1 MNSLRRWQFA
11 LAAVFFA
18 VIGSLV
24 LLAYAGLEIVSA
36 TRAYVNGEAM
46 WSKAQKDAIHELS
59 LYALT
64 GDERQYLEFLHSVSV
79 PIASL
84 RALAELRK
92 PTPDQALVRTSL
104 IEAGNH
110 PDDID
115 RIARFFRWFRN
126 SGRFAHAV
134 RLWTEGDRSV
144 QELLDLGRKAH
155 NAGRMS
161 PDDTRVFL
169 AHADWLN
176 RNFTV
181 SEIKFSRLLGEVA
194 RDYEIRVLEIIGGV
208 ALLLL
213 LAAGFASIYVVRR
226 IEESEQRYRSLIET
240 ERDVIVIADQKSG
253 RIIDVN
259 RKAVEVTGRSV
270 EELVGT
276 RPGELFQETQII
288 AANDVVV
295 PVERNTI
302 ATRIGGRALH
312 MDVYR
317 DVTEQRRSEAA
328 LRESEERYRYL
339 YENANDILYT
349 HDFSGR
355 ITSMNRVAEEELG
368 FSGGEA
374 NGMHILEMVRP
385 EDRERVKQAFRE
397 GRCEQEKQASYEI
410 GVNAKNGRNLWLE
423 VRTSVLRQGG
433 KPIGVL
439 GIARDVTERHV
450 IQEQLHARNCELA
463 NALRLSEEAAE
474 LKSRFLANVSHEI
487 RTPMNGII
495 GMNNLLLDTH
505 LVDEQREYAELVRL
519 SAEGLLSII
528 DDILDFSTIEAGKLT
543 LERREFSVRRLMED
557 VNRML
562 RYQAVA
568 KGLAFGFSV
577 APNVPEIVI
586 GDPARLRQIL
596 INLVVNAVKF
606 TDEGQVLMEASVAE
620 QSDAGYRLRFR
631 VSDTGMGIPKSDQE
645 RIFDSF
651 VQADL
656 SSTRRHGGAGLGLTI
671 SKELIGMM
679 GGEIAVASEVGKGST
694 FTFTVVLANPP
705 AIKTAGLTEIPVKA

>member
-64 GDERQYLEFLHSVSV
+64 GDERHYLELLHSVSV
-79 PIASL
+79 LTASL

-92 PTPDQALVRTSL
+92 ASPDQALIRTSL

-110 PDDID
+110 PDDAD
-115 RIARFFRWFRN
+115 RIARFFRWFHN
-126 SGRFAHAV
+126 SGEFAHAV
-134 RLWTEGDRSV
+134 RLWTEGDASV
-144 QELLDLGRKAH
+144 QELLDLGKRVH
-155 NAGRMS
+155 HAGRMS
-161 PDDTRVFL
+161 PDNMRLFL
-169 AHADWLN
+169 GHADWLN
-176 RNFTV
+176 RNFTA
-181 SEIKFSRLLGEVA
+181 SEVKFSRLLGEVA
-194 RDYEIRVLEIIGGV
+194 RYYEIRVLEIIGGV
-208 ALLLL
+208 ALLLFV
-213 LAAGFASIYVVRR
+213 AGGFASIYVVRR
-226 IEESEQRYRSLIET
+226 IEESEQRYRHLIET

-259 RKAVEVTGRSV
+259 RKAAEVTGRSI

-276 RPGELFQETQII
+276 RPDELFQETQIM

-302 ATRIGGRALH
+302 TTRMGGRTLH

-328 LRESEERYRYL
+328 LRESEAQYRYL

-349 HDFSGR
+349 HDLSGK
-355 ITSMNRVAEEELG
+355 ITSINRVAEEELG

-374 NGMHILEMVRP
+374 YGMHILEMVRP
-385 EDRERVKQAFRE
+385 EDREGVKQAFRE
-397 GRCEQEKQASYEI
+397 RRCEQEKQASYEV
-410 GVNAKNGRNLWLE
+410 GVQAKNGRNLWLE

-433 KPIGVL
+433 KRIGVV
-439 GIARDVTERHV
+439 GIARDVTERHL

-505 LVDEQREYAELVRL
+505 LMDEQREYAELVRL

-543 LERREFSVRRLMED
+543 LEQREFSARRIVGD
-557 VNRML
+557 VSRIL

-568 KGLAFGFSV
+568 KGLAFGFTV
-577 APNVPEIVI
+577 ASDVPETVV

-606 TDEGQVLMEASVAE
+606 TEEGQVLMEASLVE
-620 QSDAGYRLRFR
+620 ESEAGCRIRFT
-631 VSDTGMGIPKSDQE
+631 VSDTGMGIPKDDHE

-656 SSTRRHGGAGLGLTI
+656 SSTRRYGGAGLGLTI
-671 SKELIGMM
+671 SKELVSMM
-679 GGEIAVASEVGKGST
+679 GGEIGVVSEVGKGST
-694 FTFTVVLANPP
+694 FTFTVLLGSVQKEALRA
-705 AIKTAGLTEIPVKA
+705 

>member
-1 MNSLRRWQFA
+1 MNLLRKWQFA

-36 TRAYVNGEAM
+36 TRAYVNGEAI
-46 WSKAQKDAIHELS
+46 WSKAQKDAIEELS

-64 GDERQYLEFLHSVSV
+64 GDEKEYLQFLQSVSI
-79 PIASL
+79 PSASL
-84 RALAELRK
+84 RALAELKK
-92 PTPDQALVRTSL
+92 PSPDMEVVRASL

-110 PDDID
+110 PDDVD
-115 RIARFFRWFRN
+115 RIATFFRWFHN
-126 SGRFAHAV
+126 SDRFALAV
-134 RLWTEGDRSV
+134 RLWGEGDATV
-144 QELLDLGRKAH
+144 QELLDLGKKVHGAGKMNADATKA
-155 NAGRMS
+155 
-161 PDDTRVFL
+161 FL
-169 AHADWLN
+169 ADAHRLN
-176 RNFTV
+176 QDFTE
-181 SEIKFSRLLGEVA
+181 SEIKFSRILGEGA
-194 RDYEIRVLEIIGGV
+194 RYYEMRVMEIIGGV
-208 ALLLL
+208 AILLL
-213 LAAGFASIYVVRR
+213 LAAGLASAYVVRR
-226 IEESEQRYRSLIET
+226 IEESEERYRSLIES

-259 RKAVEVTGRSV
+259 RKAAEVTGRSIV
-270 EELVGT
+270 ELIGT
-276 RPGELFQETQII
+276 QPNEIFQTSQIL

-302 ATRIGGRALH
+302 TTRMGGRTLQ

-355 ITSMNRVAEEELG
+355 ITSINRVAEEELG
-368 FSGGEA
+368 FSDSEA
-374 NGMHILEMVRP
+374 NGMHILELVRP
-385 EDRERVKQAFRE
+385 EDREGVKQAFRE
-397 GRCEQEKQASYEI
+397 GRCEQEKQASYEA
-410 GVNAKNGRNLWLE
+410 GVHAKDGRNLWLE

-433 KPIGVL
+433 KPVGVL

-450 IQEQLHARNCELA
+450 TQEQLHAQNRELA

-528 DDILDFSTIEAGKLT
+528 DDILDFSTIEAGKMA
-543 LERREFSVRRLMED
+543 LERREFSARRIVED
-557 VNRML
+557 VSRML

-568 KGLAFGFSV
+568 KGLAFGFTV
-577 APNVPEIVI
+577 APDVPESVI

-596 INLVVNAVKF
+596 INLVVNALKF
-606 TDEGQVLMEASVAE
+606 TEEGQVLMEASLLE
-620 QSDAGYRLRFR
+620 ESEAGCRIQFR
-631 VSDTGMGIPKSDQE
+631 VSDTGMGIPKDDQA

-671 SKELIGMM
+671 SKELVAMM
-679 GGEIAVASEVGKGST
+679 GGEIEVASEVGKGST
-694 FTFTVVLANPP
+694 FTFTVLLGSVRKEAL
-705 AIKTAGLTEIPVKA
+705 KA